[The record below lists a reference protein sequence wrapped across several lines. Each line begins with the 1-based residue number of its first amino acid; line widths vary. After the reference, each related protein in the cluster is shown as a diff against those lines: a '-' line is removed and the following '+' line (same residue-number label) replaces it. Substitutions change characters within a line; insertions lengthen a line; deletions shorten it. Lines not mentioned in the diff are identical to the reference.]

1 MSKVSVLTSS
11 NYRQDIYL
19 VSIECPFCHTRITPK
34 YLLLDN
40 EDLFSLCPNTECNA
54 HFILRTDSKGYFNRV
69 HPNYS
74 PRKASFSTIIQE
86 TSSSFCEIYNQAFCA
101 EQMGLNQICG
111 VGYRKALEFIIK
123 DYLLMNI
130 SDESKRDS
138 IRKKFLGNCIKEDVS
153 STNIKEVAKRAVWL
167 GNDETHYTRIW
178 IEKDVSDLKHLI
190 DLTIRWIENEI
201 ETQRL
206 LASMPEQK

>member
-1 MSKVSVLTSS
+1 
-11 NYRQDIYL
+11 
-19 VSIECPFCHTRITPK
+19 
-34 YLLLDN
+34 
-40 EDLFSLCPNTECNA
+40 
-54 HFILRTDSKGYFNRV
+54 
-69 HPNYS
+69 
-74 PRKASFSTIIQE
+74 
-86 TSSSFCEIYNQAFCA
+86 
-101 EQMGLNQICG
+101 MGLNQICG